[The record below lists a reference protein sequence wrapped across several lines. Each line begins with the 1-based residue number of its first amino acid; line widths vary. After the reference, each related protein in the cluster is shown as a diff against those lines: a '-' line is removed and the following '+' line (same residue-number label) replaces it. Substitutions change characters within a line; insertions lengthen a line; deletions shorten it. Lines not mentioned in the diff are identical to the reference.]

1 MEEKIFTDR
10 PLDVNA
16 ESENEKI
23 KYTEEN
29 TDAAPESDSGL
40 IGRADDNRLTAN
52 NLSGKTCVSAA
63 NEIATTINNPET
75 TANTANTSAEETAA
89 ASANE
94 TKAGANRRKFRPG
107 YGDLRL
113 AFPSVSDDEYYVLPD
128 NYSNRYNLTRGDFP
142 PLSLTDALTASLQ
155 KRGKVDIEY
164 ISSLSLLSLKDVIIG
179 LGNKIFRDPA
189 LANGAFYQGYVTADE
204 YLSGNLMKKYHEAV
218 EANKEAA
225 TSGRYYAN
233 IRALCA
239 VMPYKPAFEEIFV
252 TLGSPWLPPAYVAD
266 FVQYLYRLSVMRN
279 KRICDVYY
287 QREMN
292 DWSVILNF
300 DAKSTVLAS
309 KTFGTERMDMFKIIE
324 KTLNHE
330 QIRITDPEEGEK
342 KGRRFNKEQTM
353 LAEEKRA
360 RVIEAFNRWIRD
372 LPAEKKDELV
382 DVFYERFGCFRM
394 REYDGGTLELKDIAN
409 GVKLYDYQC
418 SAVARILQSKSTLLA
433 HDVGAGKTYA
443 MVVAAHELYKNGIT
457 RKNMIVVPNSIVEQW
472 REDYMLLYPEAKV
485 LTLQPL
491 DFAPARRESTLIDI
505 RDGDYESVI
514 LPYSSFELIPASY
527 KFEAEELKERADRL
541 EHATFENA
549 RKRNKIKNRLNTLL
563 TKEREKVLARY
574 AEADKKV
581 FESEGTLTFDDL
593 GITSLFIDEAHN
605 YKNLPL
611 DSSLGSVKGLNLDG
625 SEKCLDVYRKAHSVY
640 RRGGKIIFAT
650 GTPVTNSVADVYVM
664 QKFLTLDQLEYCDL
678 EYFDNWAGMFGE
690 ITRTYEID
698 VDTDNYRLTTRFN
711 RFNNLTELSHMIN
724 GFTDFH
730 VAGKDGL
737 PEVGSIQTIVVK
749 KTALQKALLKD
760 MSSRVE
766 KIRAGQVDRKTDN
779 LLKVTT
785 DGRKLALDAR
795 LIDENCE
802 GDPGNKIAAC
812 ADKVFEIYKK
822 HDGKSQLVFCDIGT
836 PKSEFNVYD
845 CLKSMLVERGVPA
858 EQIGFVH
865 DATSDGK
872 RAKLFDAVNKGVVR
886 ILIGSTFKL
895 GTGVNVQEKLV
906 AIHHLDVPWRPSD
919 MVQRDGRLVRR
930 GNTNER
936 VYIYRYVTDGSFDA
950 YSWQLLENKQRFITE
965 LLTGT
970 ANGADERQLDD
981 AVLGYAEV
989 KALAIGNPLIKNR
1002 VEVCNE
1008 IARLKTLEREERL
1021 KRDSLEKMSLML
1033 PSQIN
1038 DEKEHL
1044 SNVKSDSAKFES
1056 NSEIAD
1062 KQLIAQLISKTIAEN
1077 ALNSQE
1083 IYIADVNGFKLYLPA
1098 NFNKVRPYLVL
1109 EGTIRYTVDIVTFA
1123 SGAVT
1128 KIENYLHGLKN
1139 TAGSISDRIDELEM
1153 QLKQAKAELERK
1165 DDYIGQIAELEAK
1178 LAEIDKELGLNEK

>member
-1 MEEKIFTDR
+1 MN
-10 PLDVNA
+10 NA
-16 ESENEKI
+16 LNTMAPVKQSV
-23 KYTEEN
+23 TTSN
-29 TDAAPESDSGL
+29 TDNSSSTQKKS
-40 IGRADDNRLTAN
+40 TA
-52 NLSGKTCVSAA
+52 
-63 NEIATTINNPET
+63 
-75 TANTANTSAEETAA
+75 
-89 ASANE
+89 
-94 TKAGANRRKFRPG
+94 RRFRPNFM
-107 YGDLRL
+107 DLRL
-113 AFPSVSDDEYYVLPD
+113 EYPAVSDADYYVLPD
-128 NYSNRYNLTRGDFP
+128 NYSNKYNLTRGDFP
-142 PLSLTDALTASLQ
+142 PVSLKDALIMSLQ

-179 LGNKIFRDPA
+179 LGNKIYRDPT
-189 LANGAFYQGYVTADE
+189 LGGSAFYLGYVTQEE

-218 EANKEAA
+218 EANKKEA

-239 VMPYKPAFEEIFV
+239 VMPNKPEFEDIFV

-309 KTFGTERMDMFKIIE
+309 KTYGTERMDMFKIIE
-324 KTLNHE
+324 KALNHE
-330 QIRITDPEEGEK
+330 QIRITDPEDGEK
-342 KGRRFNKEQTM
+342 KGRKFNKEQTM
-353 LAEEKRA
+353 LAEEKRT
-360 RVIEAFNRWIRD
+360 RVIEAFNRWVRD
-372 LPAEKKDELV
+372 LSTEKKEELV
-382 DVFYERFGCFRM
+382 DVFYEKFGCFRM
-394 REYDGGTLELKDIAN
+394 REYDGSTLDLSDISN
-409 GVKLYDYQC
+409 GVKLYDYQL
-418 SAVARILQSKSTLLA
+418 SAVARILQSRSTLLA

-443 MVVAAHELYKNGIT
+443 MVAAAHELYKNGIT

-472 REDYMLLYPEAKV
+472 RDDYALLYPDAKV
-485 LTLQPL
+485 LTITPF
-491 DFAPARRESTLIDI
+491 DFTPAKRDKMLIDM
-505 RDGDYESVI
+505 RDGDYESII
-514 LPYSSFELIPASY
+514 LPYSSFEMIPPSY
-527 KFEAEELKERADRL
+527 IFEAEELKERADNL

-563 TKEREKVLARY
+563 TKEREKVLVKY
-574 AEADKKV
+574 AEASKKV

-593 GITSLFIDEAHN
+593 GVTSLFIDEAHN

-611 DSSLGSVKGLNLDG
+611 DSSLGSVKGLNVDG
-625 SEKCLDVYRKAHSVY
+625 SEKCLDVYLKAHSIY
-640 RRGGKIIFAT
+640 RRGGKLIFAT

-664 QKFLTLDQLEYCDL
+664 QKYLTPGELEYCDL
-678 EYFDNWAGMFGE
+678 AYFDNWAGMFGE

-711 RFNNLTELSHMIN
+711 RFNNLAELSHMIN

-737 PEVGSIQTIVVK
+737 PEVESIQTIVVK
-749 KTALQKALLKD
+749 KTALQKELLKE

-795 LIDENCE
+795 LIEEGRE
-802 GDPGNKIAAC
+802 GDPGDKISAC
-812 ADKVFEIYKK
+812 ADKVYDIYKK
-822 HDGKSQLVFCDIGT
+822 HNGTSQLVFCDIGT

-845 CLKSMLVERGVPA
+845 CLKDMLVQRGIPA
-858 EQIGFVH
+858 EQISFVH

-872 RAKLFDAVNKGVVR
+872 RAKLFDAVNKGTVR

-919 MVQRDGRLVRR
+919 MVQRDGRLIRR

-981 AVLGYAEV
+981 AVLSYAEV

-1033 PSQIN
+1033 PAQIA
-1038 DEKEHL
+1038 DEKERL
-1044 SNVKSDSAKFES
+1044 SKVKIDAEKVKEKIEKDKCLVSDRQE
-1056 NSEIAD
+1056 
-1062 KQLIAQLISKTIAEN
+1062 LAQLISKTIAEN

-1083 IYIADVNGFKLYLPA
+1083 LPITDISGFKLYLPA

-1109 EGTIRYTVDIVTFA
+1109 EGSIRYTVDLATFA
-1123 SGAVT
+1123 LGAVT
-1128 KIENYLHGLKN
+1128 KLENYMTGLDQMSV
-1139 TAGSISDRIDELEM
+1139 GISDRIEELEM
-1153 QLKQAKAELERK
+1153 QLSQARSELERK
-1165 DDYIGQIAELEAK
+1165 DDYITQIADLEDK
-1178 LAEIDKELGLNEK
+1178 LADIDKQLGLAEK

>member
-1 MEEKIFTDR
+1 MEEKDR
-10 PLDVNA
+10 LLASSAVEQSESGSDTTEYSDKKAVGNSFDSVAETIDSSDV
-16 ESENEKI
+16 
-23 KYTEEN
+23 
-29 TDAAPESDSGL
+29 G
-40 IGRADDNRLTAN
+40 AN
-52 NLSGKTCVSAA
+52 DLSGADG
-63 NEIATTINNPET
+63 ATVG
-75 TANTANTSAEETAA
+75 S
-89 ASANE
+89 
-94 TKAGANRRKFRPG
+94 GAVVIDAKRKFKPG

-113 AFPSVSDDEYYVLPD
+113 EYPSVSDEAYYVLPD
-128 NYSNRYNLTRGDFP
+128 NYSNKFNLTRDDSP
-142 PLSLTDALTASLQ
+142 PLELDDALVVSLQ
-155 KRGKVDIEY
+155 KRGRPDIEY
-164 ISSLSLLSLKDVIIG
+164 ISSLCLLSLKDVIIG
-179 LGNKIFRDPA
+179 LGNKVFRDPA
-189 LANGAFYQGYVTADE
+189 IASGGPFYQGYVTADE
-204 YLSGNLMKKYHEAV
+204 YLSGNLMKKYTEAV
-218 EANKEAA
+218 EANKAAA

-239 VMPYKPAFEEIFV
+239 VMPPKPAFDEIFV
-252 TLGSPWLPPAYVAD
+252 TLGSPWLPPSFVAD
-266 FVQYLYRLSVMRN
+266 FVQHLYRLSVMRN

-309 KTFGTERMDMFKIIE
+309 KTFGTERMDMFRIIE

-330 QIRITDPEEGEK
+330 QIRITDPEEGGK
-342 KGRRFNKEQTM
+342 KGRKFNKEQTM

-372 LPAEKKDELV
+372 LQTEKKDELV
-382 DVFYERFGCFRM
+382 DVFYKRFGCFRM
-394 REYDGGTLELKDIAN
+394 REYDGEKLAFDDLSDN
-409 GVKLYDYQC
+409 VRLYDYQR
-418 SAVARILQSKSTLLA
+418 SAVARILQSRATLLA

-443 MVVAAHELYKNGIT
+443 MVAAAHELHKNGIISG
-457 RKNMIVVPNSIVEQW
+457 KNMIVVPNSIVEQW
-472 REDYMLLYPEAKV
+472 RTDYALLYPSAKV
-485 LTLQPL
+485 LAVTPA
-491 DFAPARRESTLIDI
+491 DFTPSKREQTLIEI

-514 LPYSSFELIPASY
+514 MPYSSFELIPASF

-581 FESEGTLTFDDL
+581 FESEGTITFDDL
-593 GITSLFIDEAHN
+593 GIGALFIDEAHN

-611 DSSLGSVKGLNLDG
+611 DSSLGSIKGLNVDG
-625 SEKCLDVYRKAHSVY
+625 SDKCLDVYRKSHVVY
-640 RRGGKIIFAT
+640 KTGGKLIFAT
-650 GTPVTNSVADVYVM
+650 GTPVTNSVADVFVM
-664 QKFLTLDQLEYCDL
+664 QKYLTLDQLEYCDL
-678 EYFDNWAGMFGE
+678 DYFDNWAGMFGE

-698 VDTDNYRLTTRFN
+698 VDTENYRLTTRFN
-711 RFNNLTELSHMIN
+711 RFNNLSELSHMIN

-760 MSSRVE
+760 ISSRVE
-766 KIRAGQVDRKTDN
+766 RIRSGQVDRKTDN

-802 GDPGNKIAAC
+802 GEPGNKIAAC

-822 HDGKSQLVFCDIGT
+822 HAGKSQLVFCDIGT

-845 CLKSMLVERGVPA
+845 CLKGMLVERGIAA

-872 RAKLFDAVNKGVVR
+872 RAKLFDAVNKGTVLV
-886 ILIGSTFKL
+886 LIGSTFKL
-895 GTGVNVQEKLV
+895 GTGVNVQERLV

-936 VYIYRYVTDGSFDA
+936 VYIYRYVTDGSFDS

-981 AVLGYAEV
+981 AVLSYAEV

-1021 KRDSLEKMSLML
+1021 KRDLLEKMALML
-1033 PSQIN
+1033 PSRIS
-1038 DEKEHL
+1038 DEKERL
-1044 SNVKSDSAKFES
+1044 SHVRADAKNFE
-1056 NSEIAD
+1056 NNRENAD
-1062 KQLIAQLISKTIAEN
+1062 KQLIGQLISKTIAEN
-1077 ALNSQE
+1077 ALNAHE
-1083 IYIADVNGFKLYLPA
+1083 IFIAEISGFKLYLPA

-1109 EGTIRYTVDIVTFA
+1109 EGEIRYTVDIVTFA
-1123 SGAVT
+1123 GGAVI
-1128 KIENYLHGLKN
+1128 KIENYLAGLKDM
-1139 TAGSISDRIDELEM
+1139 AKSISERIDELEM
-1153 QLKQAKAELERK
+1153 QLKQARSELNRK
-1165 DDYIGQIAELEAK
+1165 DDYVTRIAALESK
-1178 LAEIDKELGLNEK
+1178 LAELDKELGLTEKA

>member
-1 MEEKIFTDR
+1 MTDHFRTENMDEKNILITGDAPVKDDKTGSTTIEYNGGATADDAPTGGRNEESSAK
-10 PLDVNA
+10 
-16 ESENEKI
+16 
-23 KYTEEN
+23 
-29 TDAAPESDSGL
+29 TDARSV
-40 IGRADDNRLTAN
+40 R
-52 NLSGKTCVSAA
+52 K
-63 NEIATTINNPET
+63 
-75 TANTANTSAEETAA
+75 
-89 ASANE
+89 
-94 TKAGANRRKFRPG
+94 KFRPG

-113 AFPSVSDDEYYVLPD
+113 EFPSVSDADFYVLPE
-128 NYSNRYNLTRGDFP
+128 NYSNKFNLTRGDFP
-142 PLSLTDALTASLQ
+142 PLSLEDGLTASLQ
-155 KRGKVDIEY
+155 KRGAVDIEF
-164 ISSLSLLSLKDVIIG
+164 ISSLTLLSLKDVIIG
-179 LGNKIFRDPA
+179 LGNRIFRDPT
-189 LANGAFYQGYVTADE
+189 LAGTAFYDGYVTADE
-204 YLSGNLMKKYHEAV
+204 YLSGNLMKKYREAV
-218 EANKEAA
+218 AANKAAA

-233 IRALCA
+233 IRALCS
-239 VMPYKPAFEEIFV
+239 VMPYKPEFEEIFV
-252 TLGSPWLPPAYVAD
+252 TLGSPWLPPSYVAD
-266 FVQYLYRLSVMRN
+266 FVQHLYRLSVMRN

-309 KTFGTERMDMFKIIE
+309 KTFGTERMDMFRIIE

-360 RVIEAFNRWIRD
+360 RVIDAFNRWIRD
-372 LPAEKKDELV
+372 LPQDKKDELV
-382 DVFYERFGCFRM
+382 DVFYEKFGCFRM
-394 REYDGGTLELKDIAN
+394 REYDGSCLELSDISD
-409 GVKLYDYQC
+409 GVKLYDYQR
-418 SAVARILQSKSTLLA
+418 SAVARILQSRATLLA

-472 REDYMLLYPEAKV
+472 REDYLLLYPEAEI
-485 LTLQPL
+485 LTITPG
-491 DFAPARRESTLIDI
+491 DFAPAKREKTLIDM
-505 RDGDYESVI
+505 RDGGYESI
-514 LPYSSFELIPASY
+514 IIPYSSFELIPAGY
-527 KFEAEELKERADRL
+527 KFEAEELRERADRL
-541 EHATFENA
+541 EHAAFENA

-563 TKEREKVLARY
+563 GKEREKVLARY

-581 FESEGTLTFDDL
+581 FESAGTITFDDL
-593 GITSLFIDEAHN
+593 GVTSLFIDEAHN

-611 DSSLGSVKGLNLDG
+611 DSSLGGIKGLNVDG
-625 SEKCLDVYRKAHSVY
+625 SDKCADVYRKTHSVY
-640 RRGGKIIFAT
+640 RLGGKLVFAT
-650 GTPVTNSVADVYVM
+650 GTPVTNSVADVFVM
-664 QKFLTLDQLEYCDL
+664 QKYLTLDQLQYCDL
-678 EYFDNWAGMFGE
+678 DYFDNWAGMFGE

-711 RFNNLTELSHMIN
+711 RFNNLAELSHMIN

-737 PEVGSIQTIVVK
+737 PEVGSVQTIVVK
-749 KTALQKALLKD
+749 KTPLQKALLKE

-766 KIRAGQVDRKTDN
+766 RIRAGQVDRKTDN

-795 LIDENCE
+795 LLGEACGCE
-802 GDPGNKIAAC
+802 SGNEGESGNKIAAC
-812 ADKVFEIYKK
+812 ADKVTEIYRT

-845 CLKSMLVERGVPA
+845 CLKDMLVERGIPA
-858 EQIGFVH
+858 EKIGFVH

-872 RAKLFDAVNKGVVR
+872 RAKLFDAVNKGTVR
-886 ILIGSTFKL
+886 VLIGSTFKL
-895 GTGVNVQEKLV
+895 GTGVNVQERLV

-965 LLTGT
+965 LLTGA

-981 AVLGYAEV
+981 AVLSYAEV
-989 KALAIGNPLIKNR
+989 KALAVGNPLIKNR

-1033 PSQIN
+1033 PSKIS
-1038 DEKEHL
+1038 DEKERL
-1044 SNVKSDSAKFES
+1044 SGVNDDFKNFEK
-1056 NSEIAD
+1056 NRETVD
-1062 KQLIAQLISKTIAEN
+1062 RQLIAQLISKTIAEN

-1083 IYIADVNGFKLYLPA
+1083 IFISEISGFKIYLPA

-1109 EGTIRYTVDIVTFA
+1109 EGINRYTVDIVTFA

-1128 KIENYLHGLKN
+1128 KIENYLNGLKGMSD
-1139 TAGSISDRIDELEM
+1139 AISDRIDELEM
-1153 QLKQAKAELERK
+1153 QLKQAKEELNRK
-1165 DDYIGQIAELEAK
+1165 DDYVTRIAELEGK
-1178 LAEIDKELGLNEK
+1178 LAEIDKELGLSEK

>member
-1 MEEKIFTDR
+1 MEDLKITKTAQGV
-10 PLDVNA
+10 PTPAAA
-16 ESENEKI
+16 EQKTI
-23 KYTEEN
+23 EN
-29 TDAAPESDSGL
+29 TD
-40 IGRADDNRLTAN
+40 
-52 NLSGKTCVSAA
+52 KTDQPAKKTPV
-63 NEIATTINNPET
+63 
-75 TANTANTSAEETAA
+75 
-89 ASANE
+89 
-94 TKAGANRRKFRPG
+94 RRFRPPFS
-107 YGDLRL
+107 DLRL
-113 AFPSVSDDEYYVLPD
+113 AYPTVSDDAYFVLPD
-128 NYSNRYNLTRGDFP
+128 NYSNKYNLTRGDFP
-142 PLSLTDALTASLQ
+142 PLSLGEALDWSLQ
-155 KRGKVDIEY
+155 KRGRVDIEY

-179 LGNKIFRDPA
+179 LGNKIYRDPS
-189 LANGAFYQGYVTADE
+189 LAGQVFYSGYVTSDE
-204 YLSGNLMKKYHEAV
+204 YLSGNLMKKYKEAV
-218 EANKEAA
+218 EANKAEA

-239 VMPYKPAFEEIFV
+239 VMPAKPAFEDIFV

-287 QREMN
+287 QRDMN

-309 KTFGTERMDMFKIIE
+309 KTYGTERMDMFKIIE
-324 KTLNHE
+324 KSLNHE

-353 LAEEKRA
+353 IAEEKRT
-360 RVIEAFNRWIRD
+360 RVIEAFNRWVRD
-372 LPAEKKDELV
+372 LPQEKKDELV

-394 REYDGGTLELKDIAN
+394 REYDGSHLELADIAN
-409 GVKLYDYQC
+409 GVKLYDYQM
-418 SAVARILQSKSTLLA
+418 SAVSRILQSRSTLLA

-472 REDYMLLYPEAKV
+472 REDYALLYPDAKV
-485 LTLQPL
+485 LTITPL
-491 DFAPARRESTLIDI
+491 DFTPAKRDKMMVEM
-505 RDGDYESVI
+505 RDGDYESII
-514 LPYSSFELIPASY
+514 LPYSSFEMIPASY
-527 KFEAEELKERADRL
+527 VFEAEELKERADRL
-541 EHATFENA
+541 EQATFENE
-549 RKRNKIKNRLNTLL
+549 RKRNKIRNRLNTLL

-574 AEADKKV
+574 AEASKKV
-581 FESEGTLTFDDL
+581 FESEGVLTFDDL
-593 GITSLFIDEAHN
+593 GVTSLFIDEAHN

-611 DSSLGSVKGLNLDG
+611 DSSLGSVKGLNVDG
-625 SEKCLDVYRKAHSVY
+625 SEKCSDIYLKAHSVY
-640 RRGGKIIFAT
+640 RRGGKLVFAT
-650 GTPVTNSVADVYVM
+650 GTPVTNSVADIYVM
-664 QKFLTLDQLEYCDL
+664 QKYLTPDELEYCDL
-678 EYFDNWAGMFGE
+678 AYFDNWAGMFGE

-737 PEVGSIQTIVVK
+737 PEVESIQTIVVK
-749 KTALQKALLKD
+749 KTAAQKALLKEI
-760 MSSRVE
+760 SSRVE
-766 KIRAGQVDRKTDN
+766 RIRAGQVDKKTDN

-795 LIDENCE
+795 LVEDECE
-802 GDPGNKIAAC
+802 GDPGDKISAC
-812 ADKVFEIYKK
+812 ADKVYAIYKK
-822 HDGKSQLVFCDIGT
+822 HEGQSQLVFCDIGT

-845 CLKSMLVERGVPA
+845 CLKDMLVDRGVPA
-858 EQIGFVH
+858 EQVGFVH

-872 RAKLFDAVNKGVVR
+872 RAKLFDAVNKGTVR

-895 GTGVNVQEKLV
+895 GTGVNVQERLV

-981 AVLGYAEV
+981 AVLSYAEV

-1002 VEVCNE
+1002 VEICNE

-1021 KRDSLEKMSLML
+1021 KRDSLEKMALML
-1033 PSQIN
+1033 PSQIT
-1038 DEKEHL
+1038 DEKERL
-1044 SNVKSDSAKFES
+1044 EKVGRDADAVKEKMQKDSELISDRQE
-1056 NSEIAD
+1056 
-1062 KQLIAQLISKTIAEN
+1062 LAQLISKTISEN

-1083 IYIADVNGFKLYLPA
+1083 IFITDISGFKLLLPA

-1109 EGTIRYTVDIVTFA
+1109 EGSIRYTVDLATFA
-1123 SGAVT
+1123 LGAVT
-1128 KIENYLHGLKN
+1128 KIENYLIGLSQMSV
-1139 TAGSISDRIDELEM
+1139 SISDRIEELEM
-1153 QLKQAKAELERK
+1153 QLKQARSELERK
-1165 DDYIGQIAELEAK
+1165 DDYVTQLAELEGK
-1178 LAEIDKELGLNEK
+1178 LSDIDKQLGLSEK